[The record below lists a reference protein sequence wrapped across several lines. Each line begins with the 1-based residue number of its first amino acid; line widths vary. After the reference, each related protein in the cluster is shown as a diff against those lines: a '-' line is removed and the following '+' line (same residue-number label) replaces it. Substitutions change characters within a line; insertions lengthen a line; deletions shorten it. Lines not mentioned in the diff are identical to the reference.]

1 MTRETLIE
9 VMARAINV
17 SAGDNSHWK
26 FWEDEARA
34 ALLALEAA
42 GVRMVPVEAST
53 EMEDAGTKV
62 IMKAWGD
69 GNRVYATDV
78 YELMLAASPYATQK
92 DTTHESD

>member
-1 MTRETLIE
+1 MIDAAELKQTMLLAMSEHHSGNAE
-9 VMARAINV
+9 E
-17 SAGDNSHWK
+17 AGRIVDAQLS
-26 FWEDEARA
+26 
-34 ALLALEAA
+34 ALEAA

-78 YELMLAASPYATQK
+78 YELMLAASPYAPRK
-92 DTTHESD
+92 DDSK